1 MALTKPHYR
10 MRLIDKKISEMLQVF
25 GAVCLEGP
33 KWCGKTW
40 ASLNHANSVVYMGDP
55 SNNFQN
61 RTSAELS
68 PDLVLS
74 GDYPRLIDEWQ
85 EVPPLWD
92 AVRFRVD
99 QEAKKG
105 MYILTGS
112 ATPAHKGILHSGAG
126 RIGKLLMRTMS
137 LYESGDSLGQISL
150 RKIFTSSV
158 QPINTGVVELHRLID
173 LAVRGGWP
181 GSLDSK
187 ALITP
192 KLAKAYLE
200 AVVDE
205 DMYKVDGIKRDS
217 RKVWA
222 LLRSLA
228 RNESTV
234 ASNAKLAK
242 DIQEYESEAINR
254 DTVVSYLDIL
264 QRLFIID
271 EQPAFSP
278 NLRSSVRVGKA
289 PKRHY
294 ADPSLAVAALE
305 TNAEMLL
312 NDLHTFGFI
321 FEALCVRDLRIYAE
335 ANNGRVFHYR
345 DANDREIDAVVE
357 MPDGR
362 WGAFEVKLGANQID
376 KAAESLLALKES
388 MAEEG
393 PNILCVI
400 CGMSNMAYTRPDGVI
415 VVPITALKD

>member
-289 PKRHY
+289 PKIHY